1 VYELVLSV
9 HVAAAVVGFGATF
22 TYPLVQRAG
31 GAAGGHGHV
40 QALTTVL
47 VISRRLAVPAAL
59 LVGATGVY
67 QVIQGPYDFSDW
79 WLVAGT
85 VLYVVVMLVA
95 TLLVAPAYV
104 RGRRAAEVML
114 EQGGSSSEGAEYRA
128 AMRLIDRVGPLL
140 AVAILAVVFL
150 MVVKPG

>member
-1 VYELVLSV
+1 VYEVVVSV

-31 GAAGGHGHV
+31 GAAGGHGQV

-67 QVIQGPYDFSDW
+67 QVIEGPYEFSDW

-85 VLYVVVMLVA
+85 VLYVAVMVVA
-95 TLLVAPAYV
+95 TLLVAPAYE
-104 RGRRAAEVML
+104 RAQRAAEGML
-114 EQGGSSSEGAEYRA
+114 EQGGLPSESAEYRA
-128 AMRLIDRVGPLL
+128 AMRLIDRLGPLL
-140 AVAILAVVFL
+140 AAAILAVVFL
-150 MVVKPG
+150 MVAKPG